1 MVVAMAD
8 RNVRGARLGAASFET
23 EAGVVFADRQLVRF
37 SCAACGHETSLAFA
51 LGVDLPEQ
59 WDCRSCGQL
68 AGRVL
73 DDDSVHQVTSVAH
86 VGRTPWEMLLE
97 RRSVDELEEILQE
110 RLDWLR
116 ARRGGSV

>member
-1 MVVAMAD
+1 MVTAMAE

-23 EAGVVFADRQLVRF
+23 EDGVVFADRQLITF
-37 SCAACGHETSLAFA
+37 SCASCGHQTVLAFA
-51 LGVDLPEQ
+51 RDVELPEQ
-59 WDCRSCGQL
+59 WDCRNCGQL

-73 DDDSVHQVTSVAH
+73 DDESVHQVTSAAH

-97 RRSVDELEEILQE
+97 RRSVEELEEILQE

-116 ARRGGSV
+116 ARRGQTS